1 MPINNEI
8 IKILSNKPDKYK
20 ASKPI
25 HVKLIEAQ
33 ITQKLFLTLF
43 FFSIMLFTPKNMKN
57 NIIIANMIKFISAII
72 ETSSKRLM
80 HLVLELRK

>member
-20 ASKPI
+20 TSKTI

-33 ITQKLFLTLF
+33 TTQKLSLTLF
-43 FFSIMLFTPKNMKN
+43 FFSIMLFTPKSMKN
-57 NIIIANMIKFISAII
+57 NIMITNMINFISAII
-72 ETSSKRLM
+72 EIPSKILLC
-80 HLVLELRK
+80 LVSMLQK